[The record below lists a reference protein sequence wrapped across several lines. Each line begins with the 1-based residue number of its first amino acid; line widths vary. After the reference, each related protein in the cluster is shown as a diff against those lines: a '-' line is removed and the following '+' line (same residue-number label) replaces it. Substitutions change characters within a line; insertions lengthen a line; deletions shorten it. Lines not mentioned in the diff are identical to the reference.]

1 MSQKLKL
8 LLGIA
13 ALVVLL
19 VGAYF
24 LYDRLSADVSHDVLV
39 SQDAEETP
47 TEAETET
54 ETQTA
59 PSDTEETTEKEEE
72 EATANLVPDF
82 TVTDADGNEVKL
94 SDYFGKPIV
103 LNFWASWCSPC
114 KSEMPEFNAA
124 WEELEGEVQFL
135 MVNMTDGARETVES
149 AREYVEGEGF
159 TFPVLF
165 DTKSEAAIAYSA
177 YSLPTTYFIDA
188 EGYVTARAVGAIDGE
203 TLQKGLDLI
212 HPQA

>member
-1 MSQKLKL
+1 MQKKTSFLVL
-8 LLGIA
+8 VLVLA
-13 ALVVLL
+13 ALIG
-19 VGAYF
+19 GAYV
-24 LYDRLSADVSHDVLV
+24 LYGRLSAGAGADNLSVQTPPPAQTPGETGAP
-39 SQDAEETP
+39 QDSAAPEETERP
-47 TEAETET
+47 KVEA
-54 ETQTA
+54 
-59 PSDTEETTEKEEE
+59 
-72 EATANLVPDF
+72 PDF
-82 TVTDADGNEVKL
+82 TAVDADGTEVKL
-94 SDYFGKPIV
+94 SDYVGKPIV

-124 WEELEGEVQFL
+124 WEELDGEVQFL

>member
-1 MSQKLKL
+1 MQKKTSFLVL
-8 LLGIA
+8 VLV
-13 ALVVLL
+13 LVVLIG
-19 VGAYF
+19 GAYV
-24 LYDRLSADVSHDVLV
+24 LYGRLSAGAGADNLSVQTPPSAQTPGETGAP
-39 SQDAEETP
+39 QDSAAPEETEP
-47 TEAETET
+47 PKVEA
-54 ETQTA
+54 
-59 PSDTEETTEKEEE
+59 
-72 EATANLVPDF
+72 PDF
-82 TVTDADGNEVKL
+82 TAVDADGTEVKL
-94 SDYFGKPIV
+94 SDYVGKPIV
-103 LNFWASWCSPC
+103 LNFWASWCTPC

-124 WEELEGEVQFL
+124 WEELDGEVQFL

-188 EGYVTARAVGAIDGE
+188 DGYVTARAVGAIDGE

>member
-1 MSQKLKL
+1 MQKKTSFLVL
-8 LLGIA
+8 VLVLA
-13 ALVVLL
+13 ALIG
-19 VGAYF
+19 GAYV
-24 LYDRLSADVSHDVLV
+24 LYGRLSAGAGADNLSVQTPPPAQTPGETGAP
-39 SQDAEETP
+39 QDSAAPEETEP
-47 TEAETET
+47 PKVEA
-54 ETQTA
+54 
-59 PSDTEETTEKEEE
+59 
-72 EATANLVPDF
+72 PDF
-82 TVTDADGNEVKL
+82 TAVDADGTEVKL
-94 SDYFGKPIV
+94 SDYVGKPIV

-124 WEELEGEVQFL
+124 WEELDGEVQFL

>member
-1 MSQKLKL
+1 MQKKTSFLVL
-8 LLGIA
+8 VLVLA
-13 ALVVLL
+13 ALIG
-19 VGAYF
+19 GAYV
-24 LYDRLSADVSHDVLV
+24 LYGRLSAGAVADNLSVQTPPSA
-39 SQDAEETP
+39 QTPEETGAP
-47 TEAETET
+47 QDSAAPEETER
-54 ETQTA
+54 
-59 PSDTEETTEKEEE
+59 PKV
-72 EATANLVPDF
+72 EAPDF
-82 TVTDADGNEVKL
+82 TAVDADGTEVKL
-94 SDYFGKPIV
+94 SDYVGKPIV

-124 WEELEGEVQFL
+124 WEELDGEVQFL

>member
-1 MSQKLKL
+1 MQKKTSFLVL
-8 LLGIA
+8 VLVLA
-13 ALVVLL
+13 ALIG
-19 VGAYF
+19 GAYV
-24 LYDRLSADVSHDVLV
+24 LYGRLSAGAGADNLSVQTPPPAQTPGETGAP
-39 SQDAEETP
+39 QDSAAPEETEP
-47 TEAETET
+47 PKVEA
-54 ETQTA
+54 
-59 PSDTEETTEKEEE
+59 
-72 EATANLVPDF
+72 PDF
-82 TVTDADGNEVKL
+82 TVVDADGTEVKL
-94 SDYFGKPIV
+94 SDYVGKPIV

>member
-1 MSQKLKL
+1 MQKKTSFLVL
-8 LLGIA
+8 VLV
-13 ALVVLL
+13 LVVLIG
-19 VGAYF
+19 GAYV
-24 LYDRLSADVSHDVLV
+24 LYGRLSAGAGADNLSVQTPPSAQTPGETGAP
-39 SQDAEETP
+39 QDSAAPEETERP
-47 TEAETET
+47 KVEA
-54 ETQTA
+54 
-59 PSDTEETTEKEEE
+59 
-72 EATANLVPDF
+72 PDF
-82 TVTDADGNEVKL
+82 TAVDADGEEVKL
-94 SDYFGKPIV
+94 SDYVGKPIV
-103 LNFWASWCSPC
+103 LNFWASWCTPC

-124 WEELEGEVQFL
+124 WEELDGEVQFL

>member
-1 MSQKLKL
+1 MQKKTSFLVL
-8 LLGIA
+8 VLVLA
-13 ALVVLL
+13 ALIG
-19 VGAYF
+19 GAYV
-24 LYDRLSADVSHDVLV
+24 LYGRLSAGAGADNLSVQTPPPAQTPGETGAP
-39 SQDAEETP
+39 QDSAAPEETEP
-47 TEAETET
+47 PKVEA
-54 ETQTA
+54 
-59 PSDTEETTEKEEE
+59 
-72 EATANLVPDF
+72 PDF
-82 TVTDADGNEVKL
+82 TVVDADGTEVKL
-94 SDYFGKPIV
+94 SDYVGKPIV
-103 LNFWASWCSPC
+103 LNFWASWCTPC

>member
-1 MSQKLKL
+1 MQKKTSFLVL
-8 LLGIA
+8 VLVLA
-13 ALVVLL
+13 ALIG
-19 VGAYF
+19 GAYV
-24 LYDRLSADVSHDVLV
+24 LYGRLSAGAGADNLSVQTPPSAQTPGETGAP
-39 SQDAEETP
+39 QDSAAPEETERP
-47 TEAETET
+47 KVEA
-54 ETQTA
+54 
-59 PSDTEETTEKEEE
+59 
-72 EATANLVPDF
+72 PDF
-82 TVTDADGNEVKL
+82 TAVDADGTEVKL
-94 SDYFGKPIV
+94 SDYVGKPIV
-103 LNFWASWCSPC
+103 LNFWASWCTPC

>member
-1 MSQKLKL
+1 MQKKTSFLVL
-8 LLGIA
+8 VLV
-13 ALVVLL
+13 LVVLIG
-19 VGAYF
+19 GAYV
-24 LYDRLSADVSHDVLV
+24 LYGRLSAGAGADNLSVQTPPSAQTPGETGAP
-39 SQDAEETP
+39 QDSAAPEETERP
-47 TEAETET
+47 KVEA
-54 ETQTA
+54 
-59 PSDTEETTEKEEE
+59 
-72 EATANLVPDF
+72 PDF
-82 TVTDADGNEVKL
+82 TAVDADGTEVKL
-94 SDYFGKPIV
+94 SDYVGKPIV

>member
-1 MSQKLKL
+1 MQKKTSFLVL
-8 LLGIA
+8 VLVLA
-13 ALVVLL
+13 ALIG
-19 VGAYF
+19 GAYV
-24 LYDRLSADVSHDVLV
+24 LYGRLSAGAGADNLSVQTPPSAQTPGETGAP
-39 SQDAEETP
+39 QDSAAPEETEP
-47 TEAETET
+47 PKVEA
-54 ETQTA
+54 
-59 PSDTEETTEKEEE
+59 
-72 EATANLVPDF
+72 PDF
-82 TVTDADGNEVKL
+82 TAVDADGTEVKL
-94 SDYFGKPIV
+94 SDYVGKPIV

>member
-1 MSQKLKL
+1 MQKKTSFLVL
-8 LLGIA
+8 VLVLA
-13 ALVVLL
+13 ALIG
-19 VGAYF
+19 GAYV
-24 LYDRLSADVSHDVLV
+24 LYGRLSAGAGADNLSVQTPPPAQTPGETGTP
-39 SQDAEETP
+39 QDSAAPEETEP
-47 TEAETET
+47 PKVEA
-54 ETQTA
+54 
-59 PSDTEETTEKEEE
+59 
-72 EATANLVPDF
+72 PDF
-82 TVTDADGNEVKL
+82 TVENADGEEVKL
-94 SDYFGKPIV
+94 SDYVGKPIV
-103 LNFWASWCSPC
+103 LNFWASWCTPC

>member
-1 MSQKLKL
+1 MQKKTSFLVFVL
-8 LLGIA
+8 VLA
-13 ALVVLL
+13 ALIG
-19 VGAYF
+19 GAYV
-24 LYDRLSADVSHDVLV
+24 LYGRLSAGAGADNLSVQTPPSAQAPGETGAP
-39 SQDAEETP
+39 QDSAAPEETEP
-47 TEAETET
+47 PKVEA
-54 ETQTA
+54 
-59 PSDTEETTEKEEE
+59 
-72 EATANLVPDF
+72 PDF
-82 TVTDADGNEVKL
+82 TVENADGTEVKL
-94 SDYFGKPIV
+94 SDYEGKPIV

-124 WEELEGEVQFL
+124 WEELDGEVQFL

-165 DTKSEAAIAYSA
+165 DTNSEAAIAYSA

>member
-1 MSQKLKL
+1 MQKKTSFLVL
-8 LLGIA
+8 VLV
-13 ALVVLL
+13 LVVLIGGAYVL
-19 VGAYF
+19 YGRLSVGAGA
-24 LYDRLSADVSHDVLV
+24 DNLSVQTPPPAQTPGETGAP
-39 SQDAEETP
+39 QDSAAPEETEP
-47 TEAETET
+47 PKVEA
-54 ETQTA
+54 
-59 PSDTEETTEKEEE
+59 
-72 EATANLVPDF
+72 PDF
-82 TVTDADGNEVKL
+82 TVVDADGTEVKL
-94 SDYFGKPIV
+94 SDYVGKPIV

-124 WEELEGEVQFL
+124 WEELDGEVQFL

-149 AREYVEGEGF
+149 AQEYVEGEGF

>member
-1 MSQKLKL
+1 MQKKTSFLVL
-8 LLGIA
+8 VLV
-13 ALVVLL
+13 LVVLIG
-19 VGAYF
+19 GAYV
-24 LYDRLSADVSHDVLV
+24 LYGRLSAGAGADNLSVQTPPPAQTPGETGTP
-39 SQDAEETP
+39 QDSAAPEETEP
-47 TEAETET
+47 PKVEA
-54 ETQTA
+54 
-59 PSDTEETTEKEEE
+59 
-72 EATANLVPDF
+72 PDF
-82 TVTDADGNEVKL
+82 TAVDADGTEVKL
-94 SDYFGKPIV
+94 SDYVGKPIV
-103 LNFWASWCSPC
+103 LNFWASWCTPC

-124 WEELEGEVQFL
+124 WEELDGEVQFL

-188 EGYVTARAVGAIDGE
+188 DGYVTARAVGAIDGE

>member
-1 MSQKLKL
+1 MQKKTSFLVL
-8 LLGIA
+8 VLVLA
-13 ALVVLL
+13 ALIG
-19 VGAYF
+19 GAYV
-24 LYDRLSADVSHDVLV
+24 LYGRLSAGAGADNLSVQTPPSAQTPGETGAP
-39 SQDAEETP
+39 QDSAAPEETERP
-47 TEAETET
+47 KVEA
-54 ETQTA
+54 
-59 PSDTEETTEKEEE
+59 
-72 EATANLVPDF
+72 PDF
-82 TVTDADGNEVKL
+82 TAVDADGTEVKL
-94 SDYFGKPIV
+94 SDYVGKPIV